1 MARRVRFFSSQIE
14 KEKEPINVR
23 PLYEQDMGSLITVG
37 PRGPLAIDELDTK
50 LAAHEARL
58 LQMNESYETLSER
71 SRELIEARHV
81 LRETAVFF
89 QQVCVVLNLS
99 RIAVTNIFFQ
109 AEGHH
114 SEIRTSFD
122 DSAAPLLQHD
132 DTENQLASQ
141 FLSGGLQFDLE

>member
-14 KEKEPINVR
+14 KEKEPMNVR

-89 QQVCVVLNLS
+89 QQVCVVLNLL
-99 RIAVTNIFFQ
+99 RFCCN
-109 AEGHH
+109 EY
-114 SEIRTSFD
+114 
-122 DSAAPLLQHD
+122 
-132 DTENQLASQ
+132 
-141 FLSGGLQFDLE
+141 FL

>member
-14 KEKEPINVR
+14 KEKDPINVR

-89 QQVCVVLNLS
+89 QQVCVVLNLI
-99 RIAVTNIFFQ
+99 RIAVTNIFSRLKATIAKLGRHLMTVLPLCCNTMTQKISSLANSSQ
-109 AEGHH
+109 AAF
-114 SEIRTSFD
+114 SLI
-122 DSAAPLLQHD
+122 
-132 DTENQLASQ
+132 
-141 FLSGGLQFDLE
+141 

>member
-1 MARRVRFFSSQIE
+1 
-14 KEKEPINVR
+14 
-23 PLYEQDMGSLITVG
+23 MGSLITVG

-89 QQVCVVLNLS
+89 QQVCVVLNLL
-99 RIAVTNIFFQ
+99 RFCCN
-109 AEGHH
+109 EY
-114 SEIRTSFD
+114 
-122 DSAAPLLQHD
+122 
-132 DTENQLASQ
+132 
-141 FLSGGLQFDLE
+141 FL

>member
-89 QQVCVVLNLS
+89 QQVCVVLNLI
-99 RIAVTNIFFQ
+99 RIAVTNIFSRLKATIAKLGRHLMTVLPLCCNMMTQKISSLANSSQ
-109 AEGHH
+109 AAF
-114 SEIRTSFD
+114 SLI
-122 DSAAPLLQHD
+122 
-132 DTENQLASQ
+132 
-141 FLSGGLQFDLE
+141 

>member
-89 QQVCVVLNLS
+89 QQVYVVLNLS
-99 RIAVTNIFFQ
+99 RIAVTKHFFP
-109 AEGHH
+109 G
-114 SEIRTSFD
+114 
-122 DSAAPLLQHD
+122 
-132 DTENQLASQ
+132 
-141 FLSGGLQFDLE
+141 